1 MTRAAIRKASYGSLT
16 YNSARN
22 DYGPNDSTA
31 ALDND
36 SARNDSAS
44 NNFPEAHRTDTDLN
58 TRVVALLAAYPGIQT
73 LTDLV
78 AINPN
83 ELNQSG
89 RIDYLSAL
97 ERQSAWL
104 QAVMQ
109 RAIVAVAGN
118 DSSTPENT
126 WDGIDDAEREEVA
139 AALRLSGNTAQMRI
153 DVARTLINHLPNTC
167 SALAMGEISASH
179 ATVIAK
185 ETAAAIRDGI
195 SEFAIYQIEE
205 KALAHAEFHTP
216 GQVANKVRTTIAA
229 LAPAEFE
236 QVVDRAR
243 ESRRVSCYNDADG
256 MATVVAILPAQDA
269 QMVMKSI
276 ESYIMKMNEIDEAK
290 RKNFAANFTN
300 QSSSSIVFNNSN
312 SSKIINASDSS
323 TDFKA
328 ADSLNSLD
336 VANEATSTWS
346 LLSADNKRADA
357 LTAILSQAL
366 ASSVDEVRPH
376 RRPVTVNVTID
387 LPTLLGLAENPGQ
400 LSGYGAIP
408 ASVARELASDATWK
422 RFITD
427 PQTGNLL
434 DYGREK
440 YEPPQALVDFLL
452 ARDRTCRFPGC
463 RQPASKS
470 DIDHAHSWETGGET
484 KPENLGLLCRRHH
497 RLKTHGRWALVSNS
511 DGSCEWTSP
520 VGKKY
525 FVPAR
530 PINETV

>member
-1 MTRAAIRKASYGSLT
+1 MTSAVTRDTSYGSV
-16 YNSARN
+16 AR
-22 DYGPNDSTA
+22 DSSVA
-31 ALDND
+31 IG
-36 SARNDSAS
+36 
-44 NNFPEAHRTDTDLN
+44 TDTDLN
-58 TRVVALLAAYPGIQT
+58 ARVGALLAAYPGIQT
-73 LTDLV
+73 LSGLV
-78 AINPN
+78 AIDPN

-89 RIDYLSAL
+89 RIDFLSAL

-118 DSSTPENT
+118 DSSTPERT
-126 WDGIDDAEREEVA
+126 WDGVDEVEREDVA
-139 AALRLSGNTAQMRI
+139 AALRLSGSTAQMRI
-153 DVARTLINHLPNTC
+153 DVARTLVNHLPNTC

-185 ETAAAIRDGI
+185 ETAAAIRNGI
-195 SEFAIYQIEE
+195 SEFAIYRIEE
-205 KALAHAEFHTP
+205 RALAHAEFHTP
-216 GQVANKVRTTIAA
+216 GQVANKVRTTIAQ
-229 LAPAEFE
+229 LAPEEFE
-236 QVVDRAR
+236 EVVDRAR
-243 ESRRVSCYNDADG
+243 EARRVSCYNEADG

-269 QMVMKSI
+269 QTVMKSI
-276 ESYIMKMNEIDEAK
+276 EAYILRMNEIDEKK
-290 RKNFAANFTN
+290 RNAYVANF
-300 QSSSSIVFNNSN
+300 
-312 SSKIINASDSS
+312 S
-323 TDFKA
+323 TDAGSA
-328 ADSLNSLD
+328 AQN
-336 VANEATSTWS
+336 ATDTWS
-346 LLSADNKRADA
+346 MLSADNKRADA

-366 ASSVDEVRPH
+366 ASNVDEVRPH

-387 LPTLLGLAENPGQ
+387 LATLLGLAENPGQ

-463 RQPASKS
+463 RQPASRS
-470 DIDHAHSWETGGET
+470 DIDHAQSWESGGET